1 MRLSVRKLA
10 VFAAALITV
19 SACGCTDGLVTDNS
33 SENKAETSAVK
44 DTDMQIGA
52 EDLDISYEKTGS
64 TSVRFDGGSAD
75 IDGQGAAADGG
86 VVTVSQAGTY
96 IFSGNTDNGRI
107 IVDAGKDSEVKLV
120 FDGVSVSCADNAPVL
135 VKSADKAFIIL
146 EDGSE
151 NTVSDGESYS
161 LEEGENTD
169 AAIFSKADLNIS
181 GGGSLTVNA
190 SFKHGIVS
198 KDDLIVTGGKI
209 AVSSASTALEG
220 KDSVKI
226 SGGEFIVSAGTN
238 GIRST
243 NTEDE
248 TKGFISIT
256 GGSFDI
262 TSGGDGI
269 DAETQLSIED
279 GEFEITTGGGSANAS
294 MRSDGTPNGDWHRDM
309 QGGGMMDPGRRPDG
323 VPGGDMAPAADNRGD
338 LIIENTANTQDTS
351 SGETSSKAL
360 KAGKIISIS
369 GGVINIDSADDSVH
383 SNGDISV
390 SGGTLTAG
398 SGDDGFHSDGD
409 LTISDGSVE
418 ITKSYE
424 GIEGLTVTISGGT
437 LSVTA
442 SDDGINCAGGSDTG
456 SEDRMGRDMFTAQD
470 GVFLRIT
477 GGELKINSGGDGLDS
492 NGDLYMEG
500 GTVYV
505 SGPENSGNGALD
517 YNGTAEVTG
526 GTIVASGAVGMEECF
541 GESSEQCAVLH
552 DFSSAI
558 AGGTEFTVSDSDGNV
573 ILSFTNEKTWQGV
586 VFSSPELKQGKTY
599 TVSAGTQSEQITI
612 DSVITSN
619 SLGGGFGGGFGG
631 NRGGRGF

>member
-1 MRLSVRKLA
+1 MRLNVRKLA

-19 SACGCTDGLVTDNS
+19 SACGCTDGSGTDNS
-33 SENKAETSAVK
+33 SGNKAEASAVK
-44 DTDMQIGA
+44 DPDMQIG
-52 EDLDISYEKTGS
+52 EEEIDIDYDKSGS

-86 VVTVSQAGTY
+86 TVTVSQAGTY

-120 FDGVSVSCADNAPVL
+120 FDGVSVSCTDNAPVL

-169 AAIFSKADLNIS
+169 GAIFSKADLNIS
-181 GGGSLTVNA
+181 GGGSLNVNA

-209 AVSSASTALEG
+209 AVTSASTALEG

-294 MRSDGTPNGDWHRDM
+294 MRSDGTPGGDWHRDM
-309 QGGGMMDPGRRPDG
+309 KGGMMDPGRLPDG
-323 VPGGDMAPAADNRGD
+323 APGSDMAPAADNTGD
-338 LIIENTANTQDTS
+338 LIIENTANMQDTS
-351 SGETSSKAL
+351 SGGTSSKAL
-360 KAGKIISIS
+360 KAGKSISIS

-383 SNGDISV
+383 SNGDISI

-398 SGDDGFHSDGD
+398 SGDDGIHSGGD
-409 LTISDGSVE
+409 LTISGGSVE

-424 GIEGLTVTISGGT
+424 GMEGLTVTISGGT
-437 LSVTA
+437 HSVTA
-442 SDDGINCAGGSDTG
+442 SDDGINSAGGSDTG
-456 SEDRMGRDMFTAQD
+456 SEDRMGRDMFTAQE

-526 GTIVASGAVGMEECF
+526 GIIVASGAVGMEECF
-541 GESSEQCAVLH
+541 GDSSEQCAVLH

-558 AGGTEFTVSDSDGNV
+558 AGGTEFTVSDSEGNV

-586 VFSSPELKQGKTY
+586 VFSFPELKQGETY

-612 DSVITSN
+612 NSVITSN
-619 SLGGGFGGGFGG
+619 SPGGGFGGGFGG